1 MARETSMSDDFL
13 SQEEIDTL
21 LGGGDEP
28 QSTQDE
34 LNETPFD
41 FSILES
47 IKKGGLPGLEL
58 IFERWVKLFRDE
70 VRTIVPHVNMISKN
84 NVYITRFSA
93 FMGKIPQPSSY
104 TGLLLRPLKE
114 QGMFVLDSRLVF
126 AVISVLFGG
135 EAKPF
140 KVEGRE
146 FTKLEMQVITNF
158 ITTVVSSFEEV
169 WRPIFEISIE
179 RKSTELNPVFAQI
192 VSPNEKVAIVE
203 CSMNIDEYEAP
214 MYFCFPLSMFIPIKQ
229 IIYSELGGETEEG
242 WQDELQ
248 RRVLRLRSL
257 VTLEVTRKRYF
268 VKDILSWRE
277 GDELM
282 LDVPQD
288 AGLQL
293 RVGNKNKFVC
303 QLGKAN
309 ERYAAL
315 IKENTDGMQY
325 E

>member
-1 MARETSMSDDFL
+1 MSDDFL

-21 LGGGDEP
+21 LGGDNVVEHAGGDTHEV
-28 QSTQDE
+28 
-34 LNETPFD
+34 PFD
-41 FSILES
+41 FTVLES
-47 IKKGGLPGLEL
+47 IRKGGLPGLEL
-58 IFERWVKLFRDE
+58 IFERWVKHFRDE
-70 VRTIVPHVNMISKN
+70 VRAVVPHVNMVSKD
-84 NVYITRFSA
+84 NVYITRFNA
-93 FMGKIPQPSSY
+93 FMSKIPQPSSY
-104 TGLLLRPLKE
+104 TGLMLRPLRE

-146 FTKLEMQVITNF
+146 FTKLEMQVINHF
-158 ITTVVSSFEEV
+158 IATVVVSFEDV

-203 CSMNIDEYEAP
+203 CSMNIDDYEAP
-214 MYFCFPLSMFIPIKQ
+214 MFFCFPLSMFIPIKE
-229 IIYSELGGETEEG
+229 IIYSELSAETEEG
-242 WQDELQ
+242 WSDELR
-248 RRVLRLRSL
+248 RRVLGLKSPL
-257 VTLEVTRKRYF
+257 TLEVVRKRYL
-268 VKDILSWRE
+268 VKEILSWKE

-282 LDVPQD
+282 LEVAKD

-293 RVGNKNKFVC
+293 RVGQKQKFVC
-303 QLGKAN
+303 QLGKSN
-309 ERYAAL
+309 EHYAAL
-315 IKENTDGMQY
+315 IKENIMGKHD